1 MPFAKCKV
9 YSDGS
14 HFIAIPHTEKP
25 YKPRRKPRED
35 KIVVADEQTET
46 EQDMS
51 EEEEASVSV
60 IQEPFEK
67 GIEND
72 GTEISRNGEKKR
84 IMTKKELFEELYA
97 AYHNLPK
104 DKRKAVIVQKM
115 RPCFDTAEETRYY
128 VGANMDRKRRNLICR
143 RIRMTRKVNLQVFN
157 YFVTFTF
164 SDEKHTEESFQR
176 GLKTCLRNFS
186 NRKKWKYIGVWERSP
201 QKQRLHFHGIF
212 YIPDGTMPGM
222 MLDIKDYNFRSQRRR
237 ITHQNTYFNE
247 RFGRSDFEEIE
258 GRSVGGAVAY
268 IMKYIEKSGEKLLYS
283 RGLPQFFI
291 SDIMEEDVVC
301 PYGEEEQKLLLYDD
315 FSCWDEGEYMGQVC
329 DEVIGRLPK
338 AN

>member
-1 MPFAKCKV
+1 
-9 YSDGS
+9 
-14 HFIAIPHTEKP
+14 
-25 YKPRRKPRED
+25 
-35 KIVVADEQTET
+35 
-46 EQDMS
+46 
-51 EEEEASVSV
+51 
-60 IQEPFEK
+60 
-67 GIEND
+67 
-72 GTEISRNGEKKR
+72 
-84 IMTKKELFEELYA
+84 MTKKELFEELYA

-115 RPCFDTAEETRYY
+115 RPYFDTAEGTRYY
-128 VGANMDRKRRNLICR
+128 VDANMDRKRRNLICR

-164 SDEKHTEESFQR
+164 SDEKHTEESSQR

-212 YIPDGTMPGM
+212 YIPAGTMPGM
-222 MLDIKDYNFRSQRRR
+222 LLDISDYNFRSQRRR

-315 FSCWDEGEYMGQVC
+315 FGCWDEGEYMGQVC
-329 DEVIGRLPK
+329 DDVIGRLPK

>member
-1 MPFAKCKV
+1 MKYRQTKV
-9 YSDGS
+9 YHDGS
-14 HFIAIPHTEKP
+14 HYVGIQRTPRERRYRPREKEEVFFFDGEPTEEEREKTETTPSETEPKEVEKP
-25 YKPRRKPRED
+25 ENLPGQRCVTKSGEFSRLYDESRQMRRWERKQYILKNIRPLFKSDQEAASYVDKKLRNKKRALAERRLRFRRK
-35 KIVVADEQTET
+35 AY
-46 EQDMS
+46 M
-51 EEEEASVSV
+51 
-60 IQEPFEK
+60 
-67 GIEND
+67 ND
-72 GTEISRNGEKKR
+72 
-84 IMTKKELFEELYA
+84 
-97 AYHNLPK
+97 
-104 DKRKAVIVQKM
+104 
-115 RPCFDTAEETRYY
+115 
-128 VGANMDRKRRNLICR
+128 
-143 RIRMTRKVNLQVFN
+143 FN
-157 YFVTFTF
+157 YFATFTYA
-164 SDEKHTEESFQR
+164 DGKHTEESFKR
-176 GLKTCLRNFS
+176 GLKICLRNFS
-186 NRKKWKYIGVWERSP
+186 NRSKWKYIGVWERSP

-212 YIPDGTMPGM
+212 YIPAGTMPGM
-222 MLDIKDYNFRSQRRR
+222 MLYISDYNFKSQRRR

-283 RGLPQFFI
+283 RGLPQYFI